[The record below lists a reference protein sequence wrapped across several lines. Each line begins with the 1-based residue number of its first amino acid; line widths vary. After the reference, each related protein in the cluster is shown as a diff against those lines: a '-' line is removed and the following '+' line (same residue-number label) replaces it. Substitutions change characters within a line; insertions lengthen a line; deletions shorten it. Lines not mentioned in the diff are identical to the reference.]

1 MIELDFFLKR
11 IRRDFFED
19 FKKAELYFAPGKEM
33 ESKKEIPLLD
43 YIPMNEN
50 D

>member
-19 FKKAELYFAPGKEM
+19 LRKAELYFAPGKEKGNTIARLYPD
-33 ESKKEIPLLD
+33 ERE
-43 YIPMNEN
+43 
-50 D
+50 